1 MTDDLGVLRFLE
13 MDPGGHLR
21 LWLMRHFSEC
31 TNDVRWIPRSTL
43 WGNLP
48 EPAELV
54 CLNIETRLRIL
65 RLIGSLCDLKHS
77 KDVPLAVRS
86 FAESS
91 LIGSSQRALLIVDF
105 WVAGQCLPPWLEARC
120 IQSQR
125 HLSRRVSTA
134 LLPARESMDGLW
146 LLDMPSPFLP
156 FAVAEHRK
164 LFGAKNWLVHSGG
177 DRLSPGVW
185 TWTIDM
191 SGDGEVLRRSR
202 AGFEPFMC
210 ACAHRDA
217 FEPTRVGPP

>member
-1 MTDDLGVLRFLE
+1 M
-13 MDPGGHLR
+13 
-21 LWLMRHFSEC
+21 
-31 TNDVRWIPRSTL
+31 
-43 WGNLP
+43 
-48 EPAELV
+48 
-54 CLNIETRLRIL
+54 
-65 RLIGSLCDLKHS
+65 IGSLCDLKHG